1 METKLEITPAS
12 LEWRDAYKLLV
23 GSILPRP
30 IAFVSSMDEHGTA
43 NAAPFSF
50 FTAICADPM
59 LICFSPMRR
68 GTDGAKKDT
77 LINIES
83 TGQFV
88 INIVSESIAEQMNDC
103 AIEFAPE
110 IDEMEEL
117 GLTKEA
123 SVKVRVPR
131 IKESLVHL
139 ECECYQV
146 QHFGDKPGAGSLV
159 IGKVVHVHVNDELF
173 DNGRID
179 TSKLHPIGRMAGNI
193 FTDPLARTFEM
204 VRKTEKR

>member
-1 METKLEITPAS
+1 MEITPET

-30 IAFVSSMDEHGTA
+30 IAFVSTMNENGTA

-50 FTAICADPM
+50 FTAISANPM

-77 LINIES
+77 LVNIEN

-88 INIVSESIAEQMNDC
+88 INIVSNSMAEQMNEC
-103 AIEFAPE
+103 AIEFAPD
-110 IDEMEEL
+110 IDEMEES
-117 GLTKEA
+117 GLTKDP
-123 SVKVRVPR
+123 SVKVQAPR

-139 ECECYQV
+139 ECELYQLL
-146 QHFGDKPGAGSLV
+146 HFGDIPGAGSLV

-173 DNGRID
+173 NHGRID
-179 TSKLHPIGRMAGNI
+179 TEKLEPIGRMAGNI
-193 FTDPLARTFEM
+193 FTDPLAKTFEM
-204 VRKTEKR
+204 IRKTEKR

>member
-1 METKLEITPAS
+1 MVMEISPKT
-12 LEWRDAYKLLV
+12 LEWREAYKLLV

-30 IAFVSSMDEHGTA
+30 IAFVSTLDGNGIA

-68 GTDGAKKDT
+68 GADGAKKDT

-88 INIVSESIAEQMNDC
+88 INIVSFDMAEQMNDC
-103 AIEFAPE
+103 SIEYSPD
-110 IDEMEEL
+110 IDEMAEV
-117 GLTKEA
+117 GLTKEPGIK
-123 SVKVRVPR
+123 VKVPR
-131 IKESLVHL
+131 IKESHVHL
-139 ECECYQV
+139 ECELEQV
-146 QHFGDKPGAGSLV
+146 LHFGDQPGAGSLV

-173 DNGRID
+173 NKGRID
-179 TSKLHPIGRMAGNI
+179 TAKLNPVGRMAGNI
-193 FTDPLARTFEM
+193 FTDPSAKTFEM
-204 VRKTEKR
+204 KRKT

>member
-1 METKLEITPAS
+1 MEITPAA

-30 IAFVSSMDEHGTA
+30 IAFVSTMDERGTA

-77 LINIES
+77 LVNIES
-83 TGQFV
+83 NGQFV
-88 INIVSESIAEQMNDC
+88 INIVSESMAQQMNDC
-103 AIEFAPE
+103 AIEFALD
-110 IDEMEEL
+110 IDEMDEA

-123 SVKVRVPR
+123 SVCVRVPR
-131 IKESLVHL
+131 IRESLVHL
-139 ECECYQV
+139 ECELHQV
-146 QHFGDKPGAGSLV
+146 LHFGNKPGAGSLV
-159 IGKVVHVHVNDELF
+159 IGKVVHVHVKDELF

-179 TSKLHPIGRMAGNI
+179 TEKLQPIGRMAGNS
-193 FTDPLARTFEM
+193 FTDPLGKMFEM
-204 VRKTEKR
+204 IRKTEKR